1 MATFSHYQPKVYD
14 EFFTKENTFKQLAP
28 FIPKNKKIYMPFY
41 SKYSKCNEL
50 LGKYIDN
57 KIIYEDKDFF
67 TYKITDGII
76 CDNPPFA
83 IKKKILNKLFEEDV
97 PFMLILPI
105 NTIAYKYFRSYKNK
119 IQLLIFNGRPSYSKC
134 EPDGNVNHNLP
145 PSTFDSAVFCYKI
158 NLEKDIIF
166 LD

>member
-83 IKKKILNKLFEEDV
+83 IKKKILNKLNGKFVYD
-97 PFMLILPI
+97 PYDD
-105 NTIAYKYFRSYKNK
+105 NYKYSEVRDRWQIALNLVKEEHEKNK
-119 IQLLIFNGRPSYSKC
+119 K
-134 EPDGNVNHNLP
+134 
-145 PSTFDSAVFCYKI
+145 
-158 NLEKDIIF
+158 
-166 LD
+166 